1 MFKILTMAISEERK
15 RQILDH
21 VNRTI
26 KLPQQLFSTSTNSE
40 ARKQQIMEH
49 MKRTRNF

>member
-1 MFKILTMAISEERK
+1 MLKTLNMAISEERK

-21 VNRTI
+21 VNRTT
-26 KLPQQLFSTSTNSE
+26 KLPQQLFSASTNSE

-49 MKRTRNF
+49 IKRTRNS